1 MLNAHT
7 AIRSFRELQF
17 DVKAFL
23 YALYDIAPAE
33 GHEDKGVVEI
43 KWSDGSVDVVPTF
56 EFVRGMCN
64 ATFLKVIVGAVA
76 ELIPEITTIP
86 IQGGKYQKTTLNLD
100 IEGAPLKANFPEI
113 GDTFTDLQ
121 ITDGTI
127 VELVADSVDIPSDA
141 IITKLEATEELSTY
155 NANVSQVAETNT
167 LNLENGIIQNRSDSP
182 SINPLTVDL
191 SQIRWNAAL
200 KFPTRWNGSY
210 DLSCY
215 TQCQSRSVWGL
226 YKVTGYFR
234 YDYNG
239 YPEYTRQFKT
249 YHAGVIVE
257 IPVFKKISYGGSSG
271 RGGGGYT
278 NIEFETYPLPKVNY
292 PDYSMTEEM
301 AETEVP
307 NIVMLYPF
315 KDTRTKDHWY
325 GTCYMT
331 LLEPTEELA
340 NRIFQVRNP
349 TSKKLK
355 LCNAWA
361 FTVAKKENERESA
374 WITNV
379 VGAAATVFGD
389 IAGSAA
395 QGSTKKDDTVYGAV
409 EDLNYITFPPYSS
422 IDFIFKWSIIG
433 GILYAYMMPM
443 SPTEYD

>member
-155 NANVSQVAETNT
+155 NADVSQVAEINE

-215 TQCQSRSVWGL
+215 TQCESRSVWGL
-226 YKVTGYFR
+226 YKVSGYFR

-292 PDYSMTEEM
+292 PDYSMSHIS
-301 AETEVP
+301 VS
-307 NIVMLYPF
+307 
-315 KDTRTKDHWY
+315 
-325 GTCYMT
+325 
-331 LLEPTEELA
+331 LLQASVSRYHRYRDRRYHL
-340 NRIFQVRNP
+340 
-349 TSKKLK
+349 
-355 LCNAWA
+355 
-361 FTVAKKENERESA
+361 
-374 WITNV
+374 
-379 VGAAATVFGD
+379 
-389 IAGSAA
+389 
-395 QGSTKKDDTVYGAV
+395 
-409 EDLNYITFPPYSS
+409 SS
-422 IDFIFKWSIIG
+422 
-433 GILYAYMMPM
+433 
-443 SPTEYD
+443 